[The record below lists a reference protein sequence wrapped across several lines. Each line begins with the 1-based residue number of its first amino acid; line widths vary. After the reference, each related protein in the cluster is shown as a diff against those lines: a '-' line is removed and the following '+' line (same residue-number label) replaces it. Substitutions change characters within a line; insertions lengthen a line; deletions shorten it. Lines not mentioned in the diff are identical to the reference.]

1 MTLPMKRFLKRIGHF
16 LLRLL
21 ATAAA
26 GFVAF
31 LIILIIGAA
40 TQVTAYGL
48 LAAILF
54 ILLLFGLPLLVMFFT
69 FVLFPPLH
77 SNVKHNS
84 ISNVSADFAYADA
97 SYDVSRYGIAE
108 DDVVIASPED
118 WQHFLKTHEPIREIR
133 TKVAGTTYR
142 NDDGSSRQEILSL
155 CHDGDM
161 LDLEYFTYEGEPA
174 YKVFSRY
181 GQIGNLPAEDA
192 LLIDSVYDEFITGAV
207 ISKVTGG
214 NGYYYGC
221 NILLTVYARK

>member
-1 MTLPMKRFLKRIGHF
+1 MKRFLERIGHF

-21 ATAAA
+21 VTAVA

-48 LAAILF
+48 LAALLF
-54 ILLLFGLPLLVMFFT
+54 ILLLFGVPLLVMFFT
-69 FVLFPPLH
+69 FVLFPPLR

-84 ISNVSADFAYADA
+84 FPDVGSDFAHVDS
-97 SYDVSRYGIAE
+97 SYDDNPYGITE

-118 WQHFLKTHEPIREIR
+118 WLHFLETHEPIREIR
-133 TKVAGTTYR
+133 TKVAGTTFR
-142 NDDGSSRQEILSL
+142 NDDGSSRQEILAL

-192 LLIDSVYDEFITGAV
+192 LLIDSVYGKHVTGAV
-207 ISKVTGG
+207 ISRITGG

-221 NILLTVYARK
+221 NILLTVYSRKPV

>member
-1 MTLPMKRFLKRIGHF
+1 MKRFLKRIGHF

-21 ATAAA
+21 ATVAS
-26 GFVAF
+26 GFLVF

-69 FVLFPPLH
+69 FVLFPPLRP
-77 SNVKHNS
+77 NVKHNS
-84 ISNVSADFAYADA
+84 FSDVDSDFAHVDA
-97 SYDVSRYGIAE
+97 SYDDNPCGIAE

-118 WQHFLKTHEPIREIR
+118 WLHFLETHEPIREIR
-133 TKVAGTTYR
+133 TKVAGATFR

-161 LDLEYFTYEGEPA
+161 LDLEYFTHQGEPA

-192 LLIDSVYDEFITGAV
+192 MLIDSVYGEYVTGAV

-221 NILLTVYARK
+221 NILLTIYTKKQ